1 MPRKTMIEAIRDAMD
16 IMMGRDDNVV
26 VFGEDVGYF
35 GGVSRATQGLQAKYG
50 KSRCFDVDTAEKRLL
65 GRLDALTHDVPP
77 DFHERFEALVRAVT
91 GEQAR
96 KAVRARFSAEDMQ
109 VVVVAS
115 AKDVAKGLEAIPG
128 LASFEVVPFDREV

>member
-1 MPRKTMIEAIRDAMD
+1 VLEGITDRETAASKA
-16 IMMGRDDNVV
+16 
-26 VFGEDVGYF
+26 Y
-35 GGVSRATQGLQAKYG
+35 LG

-65 GRLDALTHDVPP
+65 GRLDALTHDVPRA
-77 DFHERFEALVRAVT
+77 FHERFEALVREVT

-96 KAVRARFSAEDMQ
+96 KAVRARFSADDMQ

-128 LASFEVVPFDREV
+128 LASFEIVPFDREV